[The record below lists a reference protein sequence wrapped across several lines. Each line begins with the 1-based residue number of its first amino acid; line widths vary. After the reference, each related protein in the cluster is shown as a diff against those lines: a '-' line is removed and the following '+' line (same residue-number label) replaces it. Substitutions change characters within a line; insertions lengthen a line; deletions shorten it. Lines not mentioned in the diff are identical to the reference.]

1 MSENCIKNKPYN
13 GCRGIQTVRMMVAS
27 LLQYDIYLAAQFPV
41 TLGEFLQIVLIRHRG
56 VRVASY
62 RNDWNVRLCKR
73 LEMVERV
80 VPKIIGFLGGKS
92 PFGYKCVKKFSPF
105 LSRPAVDIANRRIE
119 VDAAYLVGIA
129 GSSVDSEQTAAAE
142 SFHNHLLRKVVV
154 LAHISIE
161 SVSHILRARTAIQV
175 GNVVIYNVIPQC

>member
-1 MSENCIKNKPYN
+1 M
-13 GCRGIQTVRMMVAS
+13 
-27 LLQYDIYLAAQFPV
+27 
-41 TLGEFLQIVLIRHRG
+41 
-56 VRVASY
+56 
-62 RNDWNVRLCKR
+62 RLCKR
-73 LEMVERV
+73 LEVVKRV
-80 VPKIIGFLGGKS
+80 VPEILRLLGGKS
-92 PFGYKCVKKFSPF
+92 PFGYECVEKFSPF

-129 GSSVDSEQTAAAE
+129 GSPVDSEQAAAAE

-161 SVSHILRARTAIQV
+161 SVSHILRARTAVQV

>member
-1 MSENCIKNKPYN
+1 MSENCVKNKPYN

-56 VRVASY
+56 VRVAGN

-80 VPKIIGFLGGKS
+80 IPEIIGFLDGKS
-92 PFGYKCVKKFSPF
+92 ESASSMTETDLSGLQSSMNMYSM
-105 LSRPAVDIANRRIE
+105 LSRVWEKSPLQQR
-119 VDAAYLVGIA
+119 
-129 GSSVDSEQTAAAE
+129 
-142 SFHNHLLRKVVV
+142 
-154 LAHISIE
+154 
-161 SVSHILRARTAIQV
+161 
-175 GNVVIYNVIPQC
+175 PM